1 MYWLLIAVLAAD
13 LGSIRQEQNLER
25 RSEMA
30 LEYADSSLS
39 AARAAYS
46 SGDLEKTK
54 AAIGEMQE
62 SVDLAYESLTETGKD
77 ARRKPK
83 FFKRAELTTRE
94 LLRRLEGF
102 RESMSY
108 QDRPLLEAAWDRVN
122 EVHDALLTRIMGKKP
137 KK

>member
-1 MYWLLIAVLAAD
+1 MYWLLVAVLAAD

-94 LLRRLEGF
+94 LLRRLKRHGT
-102 RESMSY
+102 
-108 QDRPLLEAAWDRVN
+108 A
-122 EVHDALLTRIMGKKP
+122 
-137 KK
+137 